1 MAITATNEGGSGF
14 EPIAAGTYAARCYS
28 MIHIGTLYELYMGQ
42 MKDQNKVRITWE
54 LPTELKE
61 FKEGEGEKP
70 YMVSKD
76 YLLSMYEKANLR
88 KHLESWRGKKFTED
102 EAKSFDVT
110 NLLGKECL
118 LSIIHKPSK
127 DGSKVYAEISGVST
141 LPKGMVCPP
150 QINPSFEFSYEPFDQ
165 EKFLSLPEWIRKKME
180 TTPEYKKAIGFT
192 PAQQDQMHGAELEKL
207 ILGQDTEDDGL
218 AF

>member
-1 MAITATNEGGSGF
+1 MAITATSEGGSGF

-28 MIHIGTLYELYMGQ
+28 MVHIGTITEAYMGQ
-42 MKDQNKVRITWE
+42 PKKQNKVRLTWE

-76 YLLSMYEKANLR
+76 YALSMYEKANLR

-110 NLLGKECL
+110 KLLGKECL

-127 DGSKVYAEISGVST
+127 DGSKVYAEIASIST
-141 LPKGMVCPP
+141 LPKGMTCPP
-150 QINPSFEFSYEPFDQ
+150 QINPTFEFSWENFDR
-165 EKFLSLPEWIRKKME
+165 EKFNLLPEWLREKMKNSL
-180 TTPEYKKAIGFT
+180 EYGQVTGDFT
-192 PAQQDQMHGAELEKL
+192 AEQHDAMYGSELENKL
-207 ILGQDTEDDGL
+207 ANTPDDDL
-218 AF
+218 PF